1 MVEIPYGTKFLQ
13 VAIAIQKASFKRG
26 RQEEQQPS
34 TPGGGGYSQN
44 KLDSSVQPAI
54 QNPFLM

>member
-1 MVEIPYGTKFLQ
+1 MALNFCRLPLPFRKP
-13 VAIAIQKASFKRG
+13 SFKRG